1 MRIRL
6 LGSAA
11 RLPSVPAH
19 SSSDPIDIATPTQVV
34 CTSHVMDQLRHDQVG
49 HLVVDRLADED
60 HPVA

>member
-11 RLPSVPAH
+11 RLPWVPAH
-19 SSSDPIDIATPTQVV
+19 SSDPIDIAIPTQVV